1 MKIKQNKYSLI
12 ILLTCVVFFFV
23 YSFTTLSVWWPQFLA
38 TGHLIFNWPDANAN
52 YFFSQ
57 LFASQGQFSILEVF
71 NHVTDNLL
79 HTRSINV
86 LDGWLVPMTFLWPII
101 IFGSIFKVFGGG
113 LILFL
118 TPLLASA
125 TVFILYKLFV
135 HIFADQKIAFI
146 TALLLLPLG
155 PWLFFANVVMLPTVL
170 FIFLLSSGLLALVV
184 SIKHNSNLTFLL
196 SSLLTALALV
206 VRPTEF
212 IWVAAMLSALYY
224 FNYKKIAHTKII
236 IFLAILFIFAFLTL
250 WLNKLVYGGWFN
262 FGYLN
267 LQANSFT
274 SELNNQ
280 ENNIWAWLKLFILP
294 FGWNTKGFILNTW
307 EYLIK
312 ILWPYWLLIIAT
324 SWLFFKKRK
333 TNKIWRQYFIVSK
346 IVGILLLIYYAS
358 WDLIDP
364 LVKQYNTI
372 SISYVRYFL
381 PLYILAMPVVA
392 LAIQFLFSFKN
403 KKQALI
409 IKTGV
414 VIILGIFSLHLAF
427 LSPHDGLK
435 QNKITLLSYYQ
446 QFDKVQ
452 KIVPAGSVMLTERSD
467 KLFFPYYK
475 VIVPQGDLPLWPRLE
490 KLAQATDIF
499 YYSSL
504 SEDRIITTQL
514 EAAEYNLDIIKLAG
528 INEDFNLYKI
538 QLINQ

>member
-1 MKIKQNKYSLI
+1 MKQNKYSLI
-12 ILLTCVVFFFV
+12 VLLGCIIFFFV
-23 YSFTTLSVWWPQFLA
+23 YSFTSLTVWWPKFLEI
-38 TGHLIFNWPDANAN
+38 GHLIFNWPDANAN

-71 NHVTDNLL
+71 NHFTDNLL

-86 LDGWLVPMTFLWPII
+86 INGFLVPMTFLWPII

-113 LILFL
+113 LVLFF
-118 TPLLASA
+118 TPLLASL
-125 TVFILYKLFV
+125 TVFILYKLFG
-135 HIFADQKIAFI
+135 HIFYDQKIAFI

-155 PWLFFANVVMLPTVL
+155 PWLFFANVVMLPTIL

-184 SIKHNSNLTFLL
+184 SIKNNSNLTFLL
-196 SSLLTALALV
+196 ASLLVILSLF

-212 IWVAAMLSALYY
+212 IWVIVMLALLYY
-224 FNYKKIAHTKII
+224 FNYKKISHARLA
-236 IFLAILFIFAFLTL
+236 IFILILFIFAFLTL
-250 WLNKLVYGGWFN
+250 WLNKSVYAGWFN

-274 SELNNQ
+274 TEVGSQ
-280 ENNIWAWLKLFILP
+280 ENNIWTWFKLFILP
-294 FGWNTKGFILNTW
+294 FGWNTKVFILNIW
-307 EYLIK
+307 EYFIK
-312 ILWPYWLLIIAT
+312 ILWPYWLLIIAA
-324 SWLFFKKRK
+324 SFLFFRKIK
-333 TNKIWRQYFIVSK
+333 TNKIWRQYFITAK

-364 LVKQYNTI
+364 LVKQYNTV

-381 PLYILAMPVVA
+381 PLYILAMPIVA
-392 LAIQFLFSFKN
+392 LALQSLFNFKN
-403 KKQALI
+403 KKQAII
-409 IKTGV
+409 IKTGII
-414 VIILGIFSLHLAF
+414 IILSIFSLQLAF

-435 QNKITLLSYYQ
+435 KNRETLLNCYD

-452 KIVPAGSVMLTERSD
+452 KIVPANSVILTERSD

-490 KLAQATDIF
+490 RLAVATDIF

-504 SEDRIITTQL
+504 SEEKIKDVQT
-514 EAAEYNLDIIKLAG
+514 EAAEYNLDIIRLAE
-528 INEDFNLYKI
+528 INQDFNLFKI
-538 QLINQ
+538 QLINN

>member
-1 MKIKQNKYSLI
+1 
-12 ILLTCVVFFFV
+12 
-23 YSFTTLSVWWPQFLA
+23 
-38 TGHLIFNWPDANAN
+38 
-52 YFFSQ
+52 
-57 LFASQGQFSILEVF
+57 
-71 NHVTDNLL
+71 
-79 HTRSINV
+79 
-86 LDGWLVPMTFLWPII
+86 
-101 IFGSIFKVFGGG
+101 
-113 LILFL
+113 
-118 TPLLASA
+118 
-125 TVFILYKLFV
+125 
-135 HIFADQKIAFI
+135 
-146 TALLLLPLG
+146 
-155 PWLFFANVVMLPTVL
+155 
-170 FIFLLSSGLLALVV
+170 
-184 SIKHNSNLTFLL
+184 
-196 SSLLTALALV
+196 
-206 VRPTEF
+206 
-212 IWVAAMLSALYY
+212 
-224 FNYKKIAHTKII
+224 
-236 IFLAILFIFAFLTL
+236 
-250 WLNKLVYGGWFN
+250 
-262 FGYLN
+262 
-267 LQANSFT
+267 
-274 SELNNQ
+274 
-280 ENNIWAWLKLFILP
+280 
-294 FGWNTKGFILNTW
+294 LNTW